1 MSVFLRWGVFGI
13 LGVAALMY
21 AYNASKRLAEA
32 RAVKAPPAAVAA
44 PGAEAGELSDDEG
57 DDEGEV
63 DTAPGPDDAPPAAAV
78 AAAPAHCEAEL
89 VVAQRAIE
97 LRKEGA
103 PLDRVL
109 RIQEIAWEQAP
120 ERRQRLEQVAAR
132 WYGYEGDFRPAA
144 LRIAVINDCEAA
156 TPAP

>member
-32 RAVKAPPAAVAA
+32 HEAKNTSAAVTAPEPEAEESADEDAAAPEPESPPPPA
-44 PGAEAGELSDDEG
+44 PAE
-57 DDEGEV
+57 
-63 DTAPGPDDAPPAAAV
+63 

-89 VVAQRAIE
+89 VVAQRAVD

-120 ERRQRLEQVAAR
+120 ERRQRLEQVATR
-132 WYGYEGDFRPAA
+132 WYGYEGNFSPGA
-144 LRIAVINDCEAA
+144 LRIAVINDCEGAS
-156 TPAP
+156 PAP

>member
-32 RAVKAPPAAVAA
+32 RAAKAPTAAVTEAEPEEEEQPAEEAAAPEDDGPPAPAPAA
-44 PGAEAGELSDDEG
+44 
-57 DDEGEV
+57 
-63 DTAPGPDDAPPAAAV
+63 
-78 AAAPAHCEAEL
+78 AAAPANCEAEL
-89 VVAQRAIE
+89 VVAQRAMD

-120 ERRQRLEQVAAR
+120 ERRQRLEQVATR
-132 WYGYEGDFRPAA
+132 WYAYEGDFRPAA
-144 LRIAVINDCEAA
+144 LRIAVINDCAA
-156 TPAP
+156 ASPAP